1 VDVTLSGVEWYGTRY
16 LAGNVAEWVLD
27 GKGSYKTSC
36 SSTANCETVPGELDP
51 RGVRGGSW
59 SDHVV
64 EIRTA
69 RRTFSDPTERSA
81 HVGFRCA
88 RDASSD
94 R

>member
-1 VDVTLSGVEWYGTRY
+1 MPPVVEAYGARY

-27 GKGSYKTSC
+27 GEGPYRTSC
-36 SSTANCETVPGELDP
+36 SSTANCETVPRELDP

-59 SDHVV
+59 SDRVV

-69 RRTFSDPTERSA
+69 RRTFRDPTERSA
-81 HVGFRCA
+81 HVGFRCT